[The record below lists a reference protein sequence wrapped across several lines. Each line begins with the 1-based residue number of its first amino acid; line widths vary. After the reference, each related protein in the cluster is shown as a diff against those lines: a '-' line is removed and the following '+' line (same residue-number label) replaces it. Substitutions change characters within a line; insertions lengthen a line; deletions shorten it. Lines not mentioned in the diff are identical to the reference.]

1 MKIFLPL
8 LTTTMVIMSSCVDK
22 FVIPENINTANT
34 GEFGAGDTTYLQL
47 SPVWD
52 NTYGIIQPVEISIAQ
67 DGRVFVAD
75 SGSQSIHV
83 FSQDGDVP
91 DGFEMLK
98 QLKDHENAAITP
110 IDVDIDKKMNVFFID
125 GSQRVFV
132 WNQYWNSVGI
142 SRVSIS
148 GSFLH
153 IESGAVI
160 IDTIG
165 SGTWLSY
172 LNNPEYELTAPVF
185 SNDQGI
191 IDSLLYPHLFFD
203 GRDEKNILKDIHYKS
218 DSSKFTGLTS
228 PADNENMLF
237 VTDNYGGVNK
247 QHRIVQIDFQKSLI
261 LELTTGDIVWGFT
274 GEFGATVKGYGRGAG
289 TVNEPLSLDVDY
301 NGNIYYTQSGDFFPV
316 HMIMPNLSGDFATY
330 LSGFQPEADDIM
342 DASFYANPLDI
353 AVDNNKNIYVVDKD
367 HSHVLVFNSRGQ
379 FFKNAGY
386 ASSSDSISIMMDP
399 VAVTVDERGV
409 VYVCDKG
416 NGAIYRFKL
425 SNSLD
430 EDLKSED

>member
-1 MKIFLPL
+1 M
-8 LTTTMVIMSSCVDK
+8 
-22 FVIPENINTANT
+22 
-34 GEFGAGDTTYLQL
+34 
-47 SPVWD
+47 
-52 NTYGIIQPVEISIAQ
+52 
-67 DGRVFVAD
+67 
-75 SGSQSIHV
+75 
-83 FSQDGDVP
+83 
-91 DGFEMLK
+91 
-98 QLKDHENAAITP
+98 
-110 IDVDIDKKMNVFFID
+110 
-125 GSQRVFV
+125 
-132 WNQYWNSVGI
+132 
-142 SRVSIS
+142 
-148 GSFLH
+148 
-153 IESGAVI
+153 I

-430 EDLKSED
+430 EDLKPED

>member
-1 MKIFLPL
+1 
-8 LTTTMVIMSSCVDK
+8 MSK
-22 FVIPENINTANT
+22 
-34 GEFGAGDTTYLQL
+34 
-47 SPVWD
+47 
-52 NTYGIIQPVEISIAQ
+52 
-67 DGRVFVAD
+67 
-75 SGSQSIHV
+75 
-83 FSQDGDVP
+83 
-91 DGFEMLK
+91 
-98 QLKDHENAAITP
+98 
-110 IDVDIDKKMNVFFID
+110 
-125 GSQRVFV
+125 
-132 WNQYWNSVGI
+132 
-142 SRVSIS
+142 
-148 GSFLH
+148 
-153 IESGAVI
+153 
-160 IDTIG
+160 
-165 SGTWLSY
+165 SY
-172 LNNPEYELTAPVF
+172 TLCIL
-185 SNDQGI
+185 
-191 IDSLLYPHLFFD
+191 IDSLISPHLFYD
-203 GRDEKNILKDIHYKS
+203 GRDEKNVLKDIHYDS

-228 PADNENMLF
+228 PAGNENMIF
-237 VTDNYGGVNK
+237 VTDNYGGIND
-247 QHRIVQIDFQKSLI
+247 QHRIVQIDFQRSLI
-261 LELTTGDIVWGFT
+261 LELTTGDVVWAFT
-274 GEFGATVKGYGRGAG
+274 GEFGATVKGHGGGAG

-430 EDLKSED
+430 EDLKPED